1 MENTQT
7 NTPRTR
13 RLFLG
18 GAAVGVTA
26 TALTGIG
33 AAPATAAEG
42 DVTEV
47 NGLGWHDVRGYGA
60 TGDGTTD
67 DTLAIQAALDACE
80 PGNTVYLPAGQYR
93 TSAPVRIPPY
103 VTLQGTHGGG
113 ENEWGAADPAFG
125 LKPLPGSPSAGV
137 RSQVSERNHV

>member
-1 MENTQT
+1 MGNTQST
-7 NTPRTR
+7 PGTGYEAPRTR

-33 AAPATAAEG
+33 ATTATAAEG
-42 DVTEV
+42 DVPKV
-47 NGLGWHDVRGYGA
+47 DGLGWHDVRGYGA

-113 ENEWGAADPAFG
+113 ENEWGAADPA
-125 LKPLPGSPSAGV
+125 LRAEAVAGV
-137 RSQVSERNHV
+137 HG